1 MKRLCRALVAM
12 VIGISLFAGCG
23 REQAGEISQN
33 QPSAIVGSETDV
45 FTQDDGDYVQRGERI
60 TLTLGIVMEDPK
72 LKRAVA
78 AYNAQSE
85 NYYVEIVEYN
95 GSVEW
100 QAAKDRFLMDLATGK
115 GADIVGLEL
124 MIPDELGY
132 AGVLMDLNTF
142 LTNEERQ
149 EKYLGNI
156 LECTQTGEA
165 LYEISPA
172 FCLEL
177 IVGDGSKIGM
187 GNGWTL
193 EEMLD
198 SFEQNGRGATALA
211 KGGALPVA
219 YFTAYSIDD
228 YVNWDTGT
236 ADFCNEK
243 FYRLLEFGK
252 SADTGEF
259 IRPTRESVSTGTHLA
274 SCEKLVGMA
283 DTQYFNWL
291 FGENMVVKGYPSSYG
306 TGVAV
311 EMNYGA
317 IGIYASSQCPEGA
330 WDFVEFYIG
339 ATWIEKNSFSG
350 TFGGFPIN
358 RQRFE
363 EELENSMQEYTADG
377 SRRILRWGE
386 DGSPNFYANSAEDV
400 EDLRKI
406 IALADR
412 RAFSV
417 NSVIIQIIEEEIG
430 GYYAG
435 ALTAEQTAEK
445 IQNRVQLYLD
455 EQK

>member
-1 MKRLCRALVAM
+1 MKRLFRNLVVM
-12 VIGISLFAGCG
+12 VLGISLLGGCSNGQGDVAAGG
-23 REQAGEISQN
+23 
-33 QPSAIVGSETDV
+33 QPMEAVGTGGSEN
-45 FTQDDGDYVQRGERI
+45 QGQSGERI
-60 TLTLGIVMEDPK
+60 TLTLGTVMEDPK
-72 LKRAVA
+72 LERAVA
-78 AYNAQSE
+78 AYNVQSE
-85 NYYVEIVEYN
+85 KYYVEIVEYN
-95 GSVEW
+95 GSAEW

-124 MIPDELGY
+124 MVPDELGY

-142 LTNEERQ
+142 LTDEEKQ
-149 EKYLGNI
+149 EQYLGNI
-156 LECTQTGEA
+156 LECTQTGEVIYA
-165 LYEISPA
+165 ISPA
-172 FCLEL
+172 FWLEL

-193 EEMLD
+193 DEMLE

-228 YVNWDTGT
+228 YVNWGTGT

-252 SADTGEF
+252 SADTGES

-274 SCEKLVGMA
+274 SCEKLVGVA

-311 EMNYGA
+311 ETNYGA
-317 IGIYASSQCPEGA
+317 IGIYADSQCPEGA

-339 ATWIEKNSFSG
+339 ATWIDKNSSFSG

-363 EELENSMQEYTADG
+363 EELENSMQEYTSDG
-377 SRRILRWGE
+377 SRRTLRWGE

-417 NSVIIQIIEEEIG
+417 NSVIIQIIEEEIS